1 MCVHLSEYFF
11 YFSGNGYSP
20 KNKILQP
27 TQCIIAELAKHKL
40 HTASKSDFTT
50 TPPLHMRLP
59 VESYVS

>member
-27 TQCIIAELAKHKL
+27 SQCIIAELAKHKL

-50 TPPLHMRLP
+50 TPPLHMR
-59 VESYVS
+59 